1 MVLPVD
7 WLSSND
13 GFECIFY
20 HIQIIS
26 KLIYFVIILSDIYLT
41 FRVPCWKI
49 LLLVILI
56 GSIQLRITFIQA
68 VVIIIG

>member
-1 MVLPVD
+1 MISPVD

-13 GFECIFY
+13 GFGCIFY
-20 HIQIIS
+20 HNQIIS

-56 GSIQLRITFIQA
+56 DSIQLKITFIQDA
-68 VVIIIG
+68 VIVIG